1 MYMKNK
7 AINYERDGYT
17 GEMESGDRHLDLLR
31 VGSPPALP
39 NLMRI
44 CSHPILWSPNFLNG
58 RDNAFTATQSVL
70 FYGTVLRF
78 AMARVACK

>member
-1 MYMKNK
+1 MK
-7 AINYERDGYT
+7 
-17 GEMESGDRHLDLLR
+17 EMDILARWEIGDRHLDLLR

-58 RDNAFTATQSVL
+58 RIMLLLLPKSVL
-70 FYGTVLRF
+70 F
-78 AMARVACK
+78 

>member
-1 MYMKNK
+1 MKNK
-7 AINYERDGYT
+7 AINYKRNKYT

-58 RDNAFTATQSVL
+58 RDNAFYCYPKRL
-70 FYGTVLRF
+70 ILRH
-78 AMARVACK
+78 RIKISNGKVACK

>member
-1 MYMKNK
+1 
-7 AINYERDGYT
+7 
-17 GEMESGDRHLDLLR
+17 MESGDRHLDLLR

-58 RDNAFTATQSVL
+58 RIMLLLLPKSVL
-70 FYGTVLRF
+70 F
-78 AMARVACK
+78 